1 MVGSDVIV
9 VDPPRKGLD
18 TSLVDALQNI
28 KSVKHKAKSS
38 SERLEHFVFP

>member
-28 KSVKHKAKSS
+28 TVKLKAKSS
-38 SERLEHFVFP
+38 SERLEYFVVI